1 MLCIYTYYRSLP
13 VSYGEKI
20 RIYCIYIYIHILG
33 YKSNT
38 IPVFQ
43 SDGQLLTYRDA
54 GGQVMVDRKA
64 NILFELVEGAVVDG
78 EG

>member
-1 MLCIYTYYRSLP
+1 MDNM
-13 VSYGEKI
+13 K
-20 RIYCIYIYIHILG
+20 LG

-43 SDGQLLTYRDA
+43 SDGQLLTYRYA

-64 NILFELVEGAVVDG
+64 NILFEQVEGTTNDS